1 MYWYKTKQLHGV
13 TLTGILFLTICL
25 TSCKPAIKETGA
37 SLKYF
42 DIKGYFEKDSARLTQ
57 AHKMVFKTVSHNGV
71 AESRKMYIANW
82 GLELNFFKSSDIN
95 RPAWR
100 DSYTIQ
106 TDSNFLIYK
115 AKDPD
120 LKTREIMIK
129 MVNKKVKWIL
139 ITNYTKNLLYTT
151 KEKLSYFPDSLYSIE
166 KMQAVRVI
174 GINRYAIKGA
184 FIQ

>member
-1 MYWYKTKQLHGV
+1 MYWYKAKQLHGV
-13 TLTGILFLTICL
+13 MLTGILFLTICL
-25 TSCKPAIKETGA
+25 ISCKPAIKETGA

-42 DIKGYFEKDSARLTQ
+42 DIKGYFEKDSARLTR
-57 AHKMVFKTVSHNGV
+57 AHKMVFKTVLHNGV
-71 AESRKMYIANW
+71 SESKKMYIANW

-106 TDSNFLIYK
+106 ADSNFLIYK

-120 LKTREIMIK
+120 LKTREIVIK
-129 MVNKKVKWIL
+129 LDKGKVKWIL
-139 ITNYTKNLLYTT
+139 IGNYTKNLLYTT
-151 KEKLSYFPDSLYSIE
+151 REKLSYFPDSLYMVE

-174 GINRYAIKGA
+174 GINRYWVKGA